1 MEEIWKDI
9 EGFPDYQVSNLGR
22 VKSFKC
28 GKEKILNGSKQ
39 KGYMFVVLSENKM
52 VKHKPV
58 HRLVAIAFLGKNSML
73 VNHKDGNKLNNLLSN
88 LEYVSNRENISHG
101 FLSKK
106 TSSKYVGVSFYKKT
120 KRWQANIQIKGK
132 QNKIGYFKTELEAH
146 EAYKKALEENNIKS
160 KYI

>member
-52 VKHKPV
+52 VKHKQF
-58 HRLVAIAFLGKNSML
+58 IG
-73 VNHKDGNKLNNLLSN
+73 LLQ
-88 LEYVSNRENISHG
+88 LL
-101 FLSKK
+101 F
-106 TSSKYVGVSFYKKT
+106 
-120 KRWQANIQIKGK
+120 
-132 QNKIGYFKTELEAH
+132 
-146 EAYKKALEENNIKS
+146 
-160 KYI
+160 

>member
-1 MEEIWKDI
+1 
-9 EGFPDYQVSNLGR
+9 
-22 VKSFKC
+22 
-28 GKEKILNGSKQ
+28 
-39 KGYMFVVLSENKM
+39 
-52 VKHKPV
+52 
-58 HRLVAIAFLGKNSML
+58 ML